1 MKFNKVSLAI
11 IIASG
16 VLMGCEISNDVEAPV
31 TMPNGNVVGS
41 VDNEPDFVED
51 IPDIYE
57 GADAISVSSIDGGL
71 QNALLDYGTNI
82 EKEYGYYGEDGRYE
96 SRFKFDGDYT
106 STKVEQLE
114 NGNVRVLFKKDGDS
128 SEAYNAL
135 FSGDVRDGDRDY
147 HSTYGVWQSG
157 MINDNGDFVAEG
169 TPFVVDYSSDEIND
183 YRNEGD
189 SGSAVFSGNT
199 MAIKTE
205 NGEQKA
211 MTGSASLTVDV
222 DAGTSSLDLDFT
234 GWKKLYL
241 DNKGN
246 IRVNAKEVDGRGNF
260 DYTLVPSGW
269 KDVEEYHDGD
279 EDSEAWTEYG
289 YNREFDSA
297 VGKYSADFKDGKDN
311 HDVSVVGGF
320 TADETDGEGILGH
333 FTEYNY

>member
-31 TMPNGNVVGS
+31 TMPNGNVIGS

-57 GADAISVSSIDGGL
+57 GASEIGASGVSYELRNAINNDVVEQYD
-71 QNALLDYGTNI
+71 
-82 EKEYGYYGEDGRYE
+82 YYGEGGRYE
-96 SRFKFDGDYT
+96 SRLKFDGNYT

-135 FSGDVRDGDRDY
+135 FGGDVRDGDRDY

-169 TPFVVDYSSDEIND
+169 TPFVVDYSSDEINEYD
-183 YRNEGD
+183 NEID

-222 DAGTSSLDLDFT
+222 NAGTSSLDLDFT

-269 KDVEEYHDGD
+269 KDAEEYHDGD
-279 EDSEAWTEYG
+279 EYSESWTQTG
-289 YNREFDSA
+289 YKREFDSA

-333 FTEYNY
+333 FTEYRY